1 MYQAPLE
8 QQKFYISNVLKKP
21 QRVTVRA
28 FFTRVEQLNSFIG
41 LLLSLYYSP
50 RVNQATLPVVPFT
63 EAELA
68 NSFLCMCPDSWQNQY
83 TLSQETIPQ
92 DYHRLLIVL
101 ENIEKIG
108 VIATATQKTNVN
120 GNGNAK
126 SNGKSDAN
134 GKHRS
139 TYSSAGQYHKKKH
152 TEKHC
157 VLCQSMSES
166 PLRTT
171 LATVPSTRKTAHSS
185 LCGAVVSTLPTRP
198 NGSRMVIPTH
208 SLRTAFLLR

>member
-1 MYQAPLE
+1 MLTVFNYIAME

-21 QRVTVRA
+21 HRVTVRA
-28 FFTRVEQLNSFIG
+28 FFIRVEQLNSFIG

-108 VIATATQKTNVN
+108 VIATAIQKTTVN
-120 GNGNAK
+120 R
-126 SNGKSDAN
+126 NGKI
-134 GKHRS
+134 KR
-139 TYSSAGQYHKKKH
+139 
-152 TEKHC
+152 
-157 VLCQSMSES
+157 
-166 PLRTT
+166 
-171 LATVPSTRKTAHSS
+171 
-185 LCGAVVSTLPTRP
+185 
-198 NGSRMVIPTH
+198 
-208 SLRTAFLLR
+208 